1 MIRFA
6 GKSAELQLEKDVSTR
21 YLPVVISAMIF
32 LAALAIGGLFSL
44 NNAIGS
50 WSQTLTGNLTVE
62 IAHDSAADLDRKV
75 ADAVAL
81 LEATPGVASVRAI
94 EQAETLKLLE
104 PFLGRNASLGD
115 LPIPRLIEVI
125 IAPDSAVNLAALSE
139 KLSEAVPGA
148 RLDIHRPWLDKMVLL
163 GRSVQFLAG
172 GIMLLIGAVT
182 VIIVIFAVR
191 TGLVMHS
198 EVIQVL
204 HLIGARDNYIAEQFQ
219 NYFARLSFLGSLPGL
234 IIAVIVMFIFNFLI
248 GSLEASMLPPLS
260 IGIEGI
266 IALLLLPLLI
276 ALLTRYTVRRVVLR
290 TLGRMM

>member
-1 MIRFA
+1 MIRFF
-6 GKSAELQLEKDVSTR
+6 GKTGELQLEKDVSTR

-44 NNAIGS
+44 NRAISG
-50 WSQTLTGNLTVE
+50 WSDTLTGNLTVE
-62 IAHDSAADLDRKV
+62 IAHDPAADLDKKV

-81 LEATPGVASVRAI
+81 LEATPGVSSVRPI
-94 EQAETLKLLE
+94 GREETLKLLE
-104 PFLGRNASLGD
+104 PFLGQNAALGE
-115 LPIPRLIEVI
+115 LPVPRLIEVI
-125 IAPDSAVNLAALSE
+125 IAPGSAVDLAALNE
-139 KLSEAVPGA
+139 KLATAVPGA
-148 RLDIHRPWLDKMVLL
+148 RMDIHRPWLDKMMLL

-204 HLIGARDNYIAEQFQ
+204 HLIGARDNYIADQFQ

-234 IIAVIVMFIFNFLI
+234 AVAIVVMFIFNFLV
-248 GSLEASMLPPLS
+248 GSLEASMLPPLT
-260 IGIEGI
+260 IGIDGI

-276 ALLTRYTVRRVVLR
+276 ALLTRFTVRRVVLR
-290 TLGRMM
+290 SLGRMM

>member
-62 IAHDSAADLDRKV
+62 IAHDPAADLDRKV

>member
-62 IAHDSAADLDRKV
+62 IAHDPAADLDRKV

-266 IALLLLPLLI
+266 VALLLLPLLI

>member
-1 MIRFA
+1 MIQFF

-32 LAALAIGGLFSL
+32 LAALSIGGLFSL
-44 NNAIGS
+44 SNAIS
-50 WSQTLTGNLTVE
+50 DWSETLTDNLTVE
-62 IAHDSAADLDRKV
+62 IAFDPSADLDKKV

-81 LEATPGVASVRAI
+81 LSNTPGVATARAI
-94 EQAETLKLLE
+94 EQEETLLLLE
-104 PFLGRNASLGD
+104 PFLGKNASLGD

-125 IAPDSAVNLAALSE
+125 IAEDSAIDLAALNE

-163 GRSVQFLAG
+163 GRSIQFLAA
-172 GIMLLIGAVT
+172 GIMLLIGCVT

-191 TGLVMHS
+191 TGLIMHA

-219 NYFARLSFLGSLPGL
+219 NYFSRLSLLGAVPGL
-234 IIAVIVMFIFNFLI
+234 IVAIIVMFIFNFLV
-248 GSLEASMLPPLS
+248 GSLEASMLPPLTV
-260 IGIEGI
+260 GIEGA
-266 IALLLLPLLI
+266 IALLLLPLLV
-276 ALLTRYTVRRVVLR
+276 ALLTKYTVRRVVLKSLR
-290 TLGRMM
+290 RMM